1 MKKKIWI
8 ILLFLLALA
17 LSFSVVVS
25 AFWSKDEAVNI
36 KASDIENSTLAI
48 GTHLIYLGSITDEIY
63 EIALDSAQE
72 SEQTNTYYK
81 SELADGTWF
90 DITTAYSLIDITS
103 GGTPVDDKVIEE
115 LYFTHHTKS
124 DGITYDLRTGKA
136 VSLYD
141 IKPPYDLETLE
152 ELMPLKNHYDLTK
165 GTQADSKIGKKKIEQ
180 MEGIFA
186 TEVENE
192 YTAKLDETLSA
203 LKVYYDILA
212 SNGGGAA
219 EMAAVQKVMDAVD
232 ETRRAVVFK
241 TLEDTLNTFA
251 QTLQSVEDTQD
262 EEGNVESGS
271 GSDTN
276 FQGAVSESLNNVSTS
291 LIESTGKM
299 LDEGT
304 TIMSATEYS
313 FAKKLCDDAVAK
325 NHSACD
331 EDVAMLVALNNILN
345 AVVGNKEVEL
355 DLLENTLLT
364 KSQSKYL
371 QMLGTGENQEYR
383 NAKAEN
389 MAGVLLQSIADANT
403 SQINV
408 FRSEYEFFIEAKT
421 LRVTNADAQTYI
433 DKLLGEATG
442 YYDKVKKDAFQ
453 AGVDTTVDK
462 HIEFLSTKKRKLV
475 QAAGGNELDK
485 LLAQKE
491 DLQSE
496 MMAALDK
503 NDLQGAKSA
512 ENKISDIDKK
522 ISEITATQTNE
533 VSDLLSELK
542 DLEKQ
547 LEELKTKNGSDGTGT
562 NGSGTD
568 GTGEGGTGA
577 GGTGANGSGTDGSGT
592 DGNGT
597 DGTGANGNGT
607 YGNGKSKEETAL
619 ESKIALAKAK
629 LAVAQ
634 AGMSDGTIGKIV
646 SDIKKDCLDIIGN
659 SSSSKEDFDK
669 LSENCTTLG
678 EMLNQNYQVVFP
690 TIKDIY
696 SEMISQRDLNDK
708 SSFDDAIGIL
718 EEYILNN
725 SSAYAAAMSDDKTK
739 EELQAI
745 IDGFLEGEGNS
756 LLDASS
762 VSSLQNTNNDIKG
775 LTDDE
780 KQAVTL
786 LALALYEDETNSKD
800 AKNIMAVE
808 AQNGMNM
815 GNSMVFSS
823 LTDEIGN
830 YVPITAIGKYT
841 GMRYLW
847 IKNLDQATLAKG
859 ASYYAFKS
867 YSDIVTVGKNQPV
880 KETMTRSAKKLG
892 ELYIPSDY
900 AYEKFGVEA
909 KVLNGSSY
917 SVLSTDKLQGFSEE
931 LFALFLS

>member
-8 ILLFLLALA
+8 VMLFLLALA
-17 LSFSVVVS
+17 LSFSVAVS
-25 AFWSKDEAVNI
+25 AFWNSDEAVNI

-48 GTHLIYLGSITDEIY
+48 GTHLIYLGSMTDQIY

-72 SEQTNTYYK
+72 SEQTNIYYK

-90 DITTAYSLIDITS
+90 DITTASSLVDITT
-103 GGTPVDDKVIEE
+103 GGTPVDDKIIEE

-136 VSLYD
+136 VNLYD

-180 MEGIFA
+180 MEQIFA

-192 YTAKLDETLSA
+192 YTAQLDETLSA
-203 LKVYYDILA
+203 LKIYYDILA
-212 SNGGGAA
+212 NNGGGAA

-241 TLEDTLNTFA
+241 TLEDTLNDFA
-251 QTLQSVEDTQD
+251 QTLQSVEDKQD

-291 LIESTGKM
+291 LIESMGRM

-304 TIMSATEYS
+304 TITSATEYS

-331 EDVAMLVALNNILN
+331 EDVAMLIALDNILN

-355 DLLENTLLT
+355 DLLENTLLN
-364 KSQSKYL
+364 KAQNKYL
-371 QMLGTGENQEYR
+371 QMLGAGENQEYK

-389 MAGVLLQSIADANT
+389 TAGVLLQSIADANA

-408 FRSEYEFFIEAKT
+408 FRSEYEFFIEAKA

-442 YYDKVKKDAFQ
+442 YYDKVKEDAFQ
-453 AGVDTTVDK
+453 AGANTTVDK

-485 LLAQKE
+485 LLVQKE
-491 DLQSE
+491 KLQSE
-496 MMAALDK
+496 MMGALDK
-503 NDLQGAKSA
+503 NDLQGAKAA
-512 ENKISDIDKK
+512 ENKITDIDKK
-522 ISEITATQTNE
+522 IDEITTAQVNE

-547 LEELKTKNGSDGTGT
+547 LEELQTKNGA

-568 GTGEGGTGA
+568 GTGSGETGTSGA
-577 GGTGANGSGTDGSGT
+577 GSDGTGTDGAAT
-592 DGNGT
+592 NGNGT
-597 DGTGANGNGT
+597 DGNE
-607 YGNGKSKEETAL
+607 KSKEEKAL

-634 AGMSDGTIGKIV
+634 AGMSDGTVGKIV
-646 SDIKKDCLDIIGN
+646 SDIKKDCLDIIGDSN
-659 SSSSKEDFDK
+659 SSKEDFDK

-690 TIKDIY
+690 AIKEIY
-696 SEMISQRDLNDK
+696 GEMVSERDLNDK
-708 SSFDDAIGIL
+708 TSFDDAIGIL
-718 EEYILNN
+718 EKYILNN
-725 SSAYAAAMSDDKTK
+725 SSAYANAMSDDKTE
-739 EELQAI
+739 EELQAL
-745 IDGFLEGEGNS
+745 IDAFFEGKGDS
-756 LLDASS
+756 LLDAGS
-762 VSSLQNTNNDIKG
+762 VSSLQNTGDDITG

-786 LALALYEDETNSKD
+786 LALALYEDETNNED
-800 AKNIMAVE
+800 AKNMMAVE
-808 AQNGMNM
+808 AQKGMNM

-830 YVPITAIGKYT
+830 YVPITSIGKYT

-867 YSDIVTVGKNQPV
+867 YSDIVTVGKNKPV

-909 KVLNGSSY
+909 KELNGSSY

-931 LFALFLS
+931 LFALLLS

>member
-8 ILLFLLALA
+8 VMLFLLALA
-17 LSFSVVVS
+17 LSFSVAVS
-25 AFWSKDEAVNI
+25 AFWNSDEAVNI

-48 GTHLIYLGSITDEIY
+48 GTHLIYLGSMTDQIY

-72 SEQTNTYYK
+72 SEQTNIYYK

-90 DITTAYSLIDITS
+90 DITTASSLADITTA
-103 GGTPVDDKVIEE
+103 GTPVDDKIIEE

-136 VSLYD
+136 VNLYD

-180 MEGIFA
+180 MEQIFA

-192 YTAKLDETLSA
+192 YTAQLDETLSA

-212 SNGGGAA
+212 NNGGGAA

-251 QTLQSVEDTQD
+251 QTLQSVEDKQD

-276 FQGAVSESLNNVSTS
+276 FQAAVSESLNNVSTS
-291 LIESTGKM
+291 LIESMGKM

-304 TIMSATEYS
+304 TITSATEYS

-331 EDVAMLVALNNILN
+331 EDVAMLMALDNILN

-355 DLLENTLLT
+355 DLLENTLLN
-364 KSQSKYL
+364 KAQNKYL
-371 QMLGTGENQEYR
+371 QMLGTGENQEYK

-389 MAGVLLQSIADANT
+389 TAGVLLQSIADANA

-408 FRSEYEFFIEAKT
+408 FRSEYEFFIEAKA

-442 YYDKVKKDAFQ
+442 YYDKVKEDAFQ
-453 AGVDTTVDK
+453 AGANTTVDK

-485 LLAQKE
+485 LLVQKE
-491 DLQSE
+491 KLQSE

-503 NDLQGAKSA
+503 NDLQGAKIV

-522 ISEITATQTNE
+522 IAEITTAQVNE

-547 LEELKTKNGSDGTGT
+547 LEELQTKNGANGFGTDGTGAGETGTSGYGSDGTGT
-562 NGSGTD
+562 D
-568 GTGEGGTGA
+568 GA
-577 GGTGANGSGTDGSGT
+577 GTN
-592 DGNGT
+592 GNGT
-597 DGTGANGNGT
+597 DGNE
-607 YGNGKSKEETAL
+607 KSKEEKTL

-629 LAVAQ
+629 LVVAQ
-634 AGMSDGTIGKIV
+634 AGMSDGTVGKIV
-646 SDIKKDCLDIIGN
+646 SDIKKDCLDIIGDSN
-659 SSSSKEDFDK
+659 SSKEDFDK

-690 TIKDIY
+690 AIKEIY
-696 SEMISQRDLNDK
+696 GEMVSERDLNDK
-708 SSFDDAIGIL
+708 TSFDDAIGIL

-725 SSAYAAAMSDDKTK
+725 SSAYAAAISDDKTK
-739 EELQAI
+739 EELQAL
-745 IDGFLEGEGNS
+745 IDAFFEGKGDS

-762 VSSLQNTNNDIKG
+762 VSSLQNTNDDITG

-786 LALALYEDETNSKD
+786 LALALYEDETNSED
-800 AKNIMAVE
+800 AKNMMAVE
-808 AQNGMNM
+808 AQKGMNM

-867 YSDIVTVGKNQPV
+867 YSDIVTVGKNKPV

-909 KVLNGSSY
+909 KELNGSSY

>member
-8 ILLFLLALA
+8 VMLFLLALA
-17 LSFSVVVS
+17 LSFSVAVS
-25 AFWSKDEAVNI
+25 AFWNKDEAVNI

-48 GTHLIYLGSITDEIY
+48 GTHLIYLGSMTDEIY

-72 SEQTNTYYK
+72 SLQTNIYYK

-90 DITTAYSLIDITS
+90 DITTASSLIDITS

-165 GTQADSKIGKKKIEQ
+165 GTQADSKVGKRKIEQ
-180 MEGIFA
+180 MEEIFA

-192 YTAKLDETLSA
+192 YTAQLDETLSA

-212 SNGGGAA
+212 NNGGGAA

-299 LDEGT
+299 LSEGT

-313 FAKKLCDDAVAK
+313 FSKKLCDDAVAK

-331 EDVAMLVALNNILN
+331 EDVAMLIALNNILN

-355 DLLENTLLT
+355 DLLDNTLLT
-364 KSQSKYL
+364 KAQNKYL

-389 MAGVLLQSIADANT
+389 MAGVLLQAIADANV

-421 LRVTNADAQTYI
+421 LRVTNAEAQAYI

-442 YYDKVKKDAFQ
+442 YYDKVKEDAFQ
-453 AGVDTTVDK
+453 IGVNTTVDK
-462 HIEFLSTKKRKLV
+462 HIEFLTTKKRKLV

-485 LLAQKE
+485 LLVQKE
-491 DLQSE
+491 KLQSE

-503 NDLQGAKSA
+503 NDLQSAKLV
-512 ENKISDIDKK
+512 ENKISDVDKK
-522 ISEITATQTNE
+522 IAEITTAQANE

-547 LEELKTKNGSDGTGT
+547 LDELKIKNGTNGTGTDGTGTDGTGTDGSGADGTGT

-568 GTGEGGTGA
+568 GTG
-577 GGTGANGSGTDGSGT
+577 
-592 DGNGT
+592 
-597 DGTGANGNGT
+597 ANGNGAD
-607 YGNGKSKEETAL
+607 GNGKSKEETAL

-629 LAVAQ
+629 LAVVQ
-634 AGMSDGTIGKIV
+634 AGMPDGTIGKIV

-659 SSSSKEDFDK
+659 SDSSKEDIDK

-690 TIKDIY
+690 AIKDIY
-696 SEMISQRDLNDK
+696 GEMISERDLNDK
-708 SSFDDAIGIL
+708 NSFDEAIGIL

-725 SSAYAAAMSDDKTK
+725 SSAYADAMSDDKTK
-739 EELQAI
+739 EELQAM
-745 IDGFLEGEGNS
+745 IDGFFEGEGKN

-762 VSSLQNTNNDIKG
+762 VSSLQDTKGDITG

-786 LALALYEDETNSKD
+786 LALALYEDETNSED
-800 AKNIMAVE
+800 AKSMMAVE
-808 AQNGMNM
+808 AQKGMNM

-867 YSDIVTVGKNQPV
+867 YSDIVTVGKNKPV
-880 KETMTRSAKKLG
+880 TETMSRAAKKLG

-909 KVLNGSSY
+909 KELKGSSY
-917 SVLSTDKLQGFSEE
+917 SVISTDELQGFSEE
-931 LFALFLS
+931 LFALLLS

>member
-1 MKKKIWI
+1 MF
-8 ILLFLLALA
+8 FLLALA
-17 LSFSVVVS
+17 LSFSVAVS
-25 AFWSKDEAVNI
+25 AFWNKDEAVNI

-48 GTHLIYLGSITDEIY
+48 GTHLIYLGSITDQIY
-63 EIALDSAQE
+63 EIALDSAQD
-72 SEQTNTYYK
+72 SEQTNIYYK

-90 DITTAYSLIDITS
+90 DITTASSLIDITS
-103 GGTPVDDKVIEE
+103 GGTPVEDKVIEE

-136 VSLYD
+136 VNLYD
-141 IKPPYDLETLE
+141 IKPPYDLETLD

-165 GTQADSKIGKKKIEQ
+165 GTQADSKIGKKKIVQ

-192 YTAKLDETLSA
+192 YTAQLDETLNA

-212 SNGGGAA
+212 NNGGGAA
-219 EMAAVQKVMDAVD
+219 EMAAVQKVMNAVD

-276 FQGAVSESLNNVSTS
+276 FQAAVSESLNNVSTS
-291 LIESTGKM
+291 LIESMGKM

-313 FAKKLCDDAVAK
+313 FSKKLCDDAVAK

-331 EDVAMLVALNNILN
+331 EDVAMLIALNNILN

-355 DLLENTLLT
+355 DLLENTLLP
-364 KSQSKYL
+364 KAQNKYL
-371 QMLGTGENQEYR
+371 QMLGTGENQEYK

-389 MAGVLLQSIADANT
+389 MAGVLLQSIADANA

-421 LRVTNADAQTYI
+421 LRVANADAQTYI

-453 AGVDTTVDK
+453 AGVDATVDK
-462 HIEFLSTKKRKLV
+462 HIEFLSNKKRKLV

-485 LLAQKE
+485 LLVQKE
-491 DLQSE
+491 KLQSE

-503 NDLQGAKSA
+503 NDLQGAKLV

-522 ISEITATQTNE
+522 IAEITAAQANE

-547 LEELKTKNGSDGTGT
+547 LEELRAKNGTSGTGT
-562 NGSGTD
+562 DGAGTEGTGTD
-568 GTGEGGTGA
+568 GA
-577 GGTGANGSGTDGSGT
+577 GGTGT
-592 DGNGT
+592 
-597 DGTGANGNGT
+597 
-607 YGNGKSKEETAL
+607 NGKSKEEEAL

-634 AGMSDGTIGKIV
+634 AGMSDGTVGKIV

-659 SSSSKEDFDK
+659 SSSSKEDFNK
-669 LSENCTTLG
+669 LAENCTTFG

-690 TIKDIY
+690 AIKDIY
-696 SEMISQRDLNDK
+696 SEMVSERDLNDK
-708 SSFDDAIGIL
+708 SSFDNAIEIL

-725 SSAYAAAMSDDKTK
+725 SSAYAVAMSDDKTK
-739 EELQAI
+739 EELQAL
-745 IDGFLEGEGNS
+745 IDGFFEGNGNS

-762 VSSLQNTNNDIKG
+762 VNSLQDTNNGITG

-800 AKNIMAVE
+800 AKNMMAVE
-808 AQNGMNM
+808 AQKGMNM
-815 GNSMVFSS
+815 GNNMVFSS

-867 YSDIVTVGKNQPV
+867 YSDIVTVGKNKPV
-880 KETMTRSAKKLG
+880 IETMTRSAKKLG

-900 AYEKFGVEA
+900 AYEKFCVEA
-909 KVLNGSSY
+909 KELNGSSY

-931 LFALFLS
+931 LFALLLS

>member
-8 ILLFLLALA
+8 VMLFLIALA
-17 LSFSVVVS
+17 LSFSVAVS
-25 AFWSKDEAVNI
+25 AFWNKDEAVNI

-48 GTHLIYLGSITDEIY
+48 GTHLIYLGSMTDEIY
-63 EIALDSAQE
+63 EIAKDSAQE
-72 SEQTNTYYK
+72 SQQTNIYYK

-90 DITTAYSLIDITS
+90 DITTASSLIDITS

-180 MEGIFA
+180 MEEIFA

-192 YTAKLDETLSA
+192 YTAQLDETLSA

-212 SNGGGAA
+212 NNGGGAA

-276 FQGAVSESLNNVSTS
+276 FQGAVSESLSNVSTS

-299 LDEGT
+299 LSEGT

-331 EDVAMLVALNNILN
+331 EDVAMLVALENILN

-355 DLLENTLLT
+355 DLLENTLLN
-364 KSQSKYL
+364 KAQNKYL

-389 MAGVLLQSIADANT
+389 MAGVLLQAIADANT

-421 LRVTNADAQTYI
+421 LRVTNAEAQTYI

-442 YYDKVKKDAFQ
+442 YYNKVKEDAFQ
-453 AGVDTTVDK
+453 IGVNTTVDK

-491 DLQSE
+491 KLQAE
-496 MMAALDK
+496 MMGALDK
-503 NDLQGAKSA
+503 NDLQGAKTA
-512 ENKISDIDKK
+512 EDKISEVDKK
-522 ISEITATQTNE
+522 IAEITAAQANE
-533 VSDLLSELK
+533 VSDLQAELK
-542 DLEKQ
+542 NLEKQ
-547 LEELKTKNGSDGTGT
+547 LEELKTKNGTS
-562 NGSGTD
+562 
-568 GTGEGGTGA
+568 GTGA
-577 GGTGANGSGTDGSGT
+577 DGTGAN
-592 DGNGT
+592 GNGT
-597 DGTGANGNGT
+597 DGTGANGAGT
-607 YGNGKSKEETAL
+607 SGSGSDGTGADGTGTDNTGANGNGKSKEETAL

-646 SDIKKDCLDIIGN
+646 SDIKKDCLDIIGD

-690 TIKDIY
+690 AIKEIY
-696 SEMISQRDLNDK
+696 GEMVSERDLNDK
-708 SSFDDAIGIL
+708 NSFDDAIGIL

-725 SSAYAAAMSDDKTK
+725 SSAYADAMSDDKSK
-739 EELQAI
+739 EELQAL
-745 IDGFLEGEGNS
+745 IDGFFEGKGNS

-762 VSSLQNTNNDIKG
+762 VSSLQDTNDDITG
-775 LTDDE
+775 LTDNE

-786 LALALYEDETNSKD
+786 LALALYEDETNSED
-800 AKNIMAVE
+800 AKTMMAVE
-808 AQNGMNM
+808 AQKGMNM

-867 YSDIVTVGKNQPV
+867 YSDIVTVGKNKPV
-880 KETMTRSAKKLG
+880 TETMTRSAKKLG

-909 KVLNGSSY
+909 KELNGSSY
-917 SVLSTDKLQGFSEE
+917 SVISTDELQGYSEE
-931 LFALFLS
+931 LFALLLS